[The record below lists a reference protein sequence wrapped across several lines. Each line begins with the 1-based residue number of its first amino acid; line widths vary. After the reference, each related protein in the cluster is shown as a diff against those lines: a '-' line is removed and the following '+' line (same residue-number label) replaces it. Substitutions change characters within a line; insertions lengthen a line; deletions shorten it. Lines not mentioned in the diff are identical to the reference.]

1 MRKTLMFLL
10 LAAAVLAAVLCQAEQ
25 TPRATYV
32 NVSYP
37 VDAEQIDLGSQR
49 VVAWDEFFH
58 FLHKF
63 PNLKKVNMFATDMYR
78 NRINELKSEFPD
90 VEFGWTIRISEHSI
104 RTDQT
109 AFSTLHNNRS
119 DPHRS
124 ADFSVLRYCTRLL
137 ALDIGHNLVEDVS
150 FLHYLP
156 QLRVLI
162 LACNINLRDI
172 TPLRELTDLEYLE
185 LFKNDIHDISPLA
198 GLTELRDLNICFNRV
213 QNYEPLKG
221 LKKLERLWLFNSN
234 NYSDDMPVPNN
245 IVAGLR
251 QALPNCRVDAVSYST
266 LGGWREHER
275 YDIINKMFDE
285 GYYIPFRFSP
295 PVTELTYLYAGGKTL
310 EAAMPV
316 RDDSASEEPSG
327 GAGSGSFGFV
337 PDGPRPDDESREDS
351 PDVNI
356 YTFDGRKDQN

>member
-1 MRKTLMFLL
+1 MRKALMFLL
-10 LAAAVLAAVLCQAEQ
+10 VALAVLTAALCQGEQ
-25 TPRATYV
+25 VERAKYV

-37 VDAEQIDLGSQR
+37 VDAEHIDLGSQR
-49 VVAWDEFFH
+49 VVAWEEFYH

-63 PNLKKVNMFATDMYR
+63 PNLKKVDMFATDVYR
-78 NRINELKSEFPD
+78 TRINEMKAEFPD
-90 VEFGWTIRISEHSI
+90 IEFGWTMRISEHSI

-109 AFSTLHNNRS
+109 AFSTLHNNKS

-124 ADFSVLRYCTRLL
+124 ADFSVLRYCTKLL

-172 TPLRELTDLEYLE
+172 TPLRELKDLEYLE
-185 LFKNDIHDISPLA
+185 LFKNDIHDISALA

-213 QNYEPLKG
+213 QDYEPLKG
-221 LKKLERLWLFNSN
+221 LYKLERLWLFNSN
-234 NYSDDMPVPNN
+234 NYSDDIPVPSN
-245 IVAGLR
+245 IVSGLR
-251 QALPNCRVDAVSYST
+251 SALPNCRVDAVSYST

-316 RDDSASEEPSG
+316 RDDSAVVEEDESESV
-327 GAGSGSFGFV
+327 SFDGFV
-337 PDGPRPDDESREDS
+337 PAVPMPEDTEENDIS
-351 PDVNI
+351 GEQ
-356 YTFDGRKDQN
+356 TFTLDGREEQN

>member
-1 MRKTLMFLL
+1 M
-10 LAAAVLAAVLCQAEQ
+10 
-25 TPRATYV
+25 
-32 NVSYP
+32 
-37 VDAEQIDLGSQR
+37 
-49 VVAWDEFFH
+49 
-58 FLHKF
+58 
-63 PNLKKVNMFATDMYR
+63 
-78 NRINELKSEFPD
+78 
-90 VEFGWTIRISEHSI
+90 ISEHTI

-109 AFSTLHNNRS
+109 AFSTLHNNKS

-124 ADFSVLRYCTRLL
+124 ADFSILRYCTRLL

-172 TPLRELTDLEYLE
+172 SPLRELTELEYLE

-198 GLTELRDLNICFNRV
+198 HLTQLRDLNICFNRV
-213 QNYEPLKG
+213 QDYEPLKG
-221 LKKLERLWLFNSN
+221 LHNLQRLWLFNSN
-234 NYSDDMPVPNN
+234 NYSDDIPVPYN
-245 IVAGLR
+245 IVAGLK
-251 QALPNCRVDAVSYST
+251 QALPNCLVDAVSYST

-316 RDDSASEEPSG
+316 RDDSAEEE
-327 GAGSGSFGFV
+327 ADSF
-337 PDGPRPDDESREDS
+337 PDTE
-351 PDVNI
+351 V
-356 YTFDGRKDQN
+356 FDGFIPAAPMPDIERQEESQDERTFSFN

>member
-1 MRKTLMFLL
+1 MRKTLLL
-10 LAAAVLAAVLCQAEQ
+10 TLLTAALMIPLFCLADQ
-25 TPRATYV
+25 TPQAKYV

-37 VDAEQIDLGSQR
+37 IDAEYIDLGSQR
-49 VVAWDEFFH
+49 VVSWDSFYA

-63 PNLKKVNMFATDMYR
+63 PKLKKVDMFATEVYR
-78 NRINELKSEFPD
+78 TKINEIRSEFPD
-90 VEFGWTIRISEHSI
+90 IEFGWTMRISEHSI

-109 AFSTLHNNRS
+109 AFSTLHNNKS
-119 DPHRS
+119 TPHYS
-124 ADFSVLRYCTRLL
+124 VDFSILRYCTKLL
-137 ALDIGHNLVEDVS
+137 ALDIGHNLVEDIS

-172 TPLRELTDLEYLE
+172 TPIRELVDLEYLE
-185 LFKNDIHDISPLA
+185 LFKNDIHDLSPLA

-213 QNYEPLKG
+213 QDYEPLKG
-221 LKKLERLWLFNSN
+221 LHKLERLWLFNSN
-234 NYSDDMPVPNN
+234 NYSDDIPVPYN

-251 QALPNCRVDAVSYST
+251 QALPNCQVDAVSYST

-295 PVTELTYLYAGGKTL
+295 AVTELTYLYSGGKSV
-310 EAAMPV
+310 EASMPV
-316 RDDSASEEPSG
+316 KDDSADTEPD
-327 GAGSGSFGFV
+327 SFEDFIPSLPV
-337 PDGPRPDDESREDS
+337 PDPEMDEGEES
-351 PDVNI
+351 PSTQNV
-356 YTFDGRKDQN
+356 YTFMGRKD

>member
-1 MRKTLMFLL
+1 MRKTLLFLLL
-10 LAAAVLAAVLCQAEQ
+10 LAALLTAVLCQAEQ
-25 TPRATYV
+25 AERATYGRV
-32 NVSYP
+32 IYP
-37 VDAEQIDLGSQR
+37 TDAEHIDMGSQH
-49 VVAWDEFFH
+49 VSDWDGFYH
-58 FLHKF
+58 FLRKF
-63 PNLKKVNMFATDMYR
+63 PNLKKVDMFATEVYR
-78 NRINELKSEFPD
+78 TKINEIKTEFPD
-90 VEFGWTIRISEHSI
+90 VEFGWTMRISEHTI

-109 AFSTLHNNRS
+109 AFSTLHNNKS

-124 ADFSVLRYCTRLL
+124 ADFSILRYCTRLL

-172 TPLRELTDLEYLE
+172 SPLRELTELEYLE

-198 GLTELRDLNICFNRV
+198 HLTQLRDLNICFNRV
-213 QNYEPLKG
+213 QDYEPLKG
-221 LKKLERLWLFNSN
+221 LHNLQRLWLFNSN
-234 NYSDDMPVPNN
+234 NYSDDIPVPYN
-245 IVAGLR
+245 IVAGLK
-251 QALPNCRVDAVSYST
+251 QALPNCLVDAVSYST

-316 RDDSASEEPSG
+316 RDDSAEEE
-327 GAGSGSFGFV
+327 ADSF
-337 PDGPRPDDESREDS
+337 PDTE
-351 PDVNI
+351 V
-356 YTFDGRKDQN
+356 FDGFIPAAPMPDIERQEESQDERTFSFN